1 MKTKT
6 LIALALLTGCATR
19 PPPPP
24 PPDPLVQ
31 YLESLPP
38 FEYKESTKLARL
50 AADKCLAE
58 HQANPEW
65 CQPRVMLAESSESA
79 DKLYYKI
86 KAELNSPAYIRG
98 LAAKSYSEIMARD
111 AGSSSGS
118 SNAGPT
124 IYMEPRPGT
133 SITSFGN
140 GNWTSQQGR
149 TFCSSNNGS
158 TFCY

>member
-86 KAELNSPAYIRG
+86 KAELNSPAYRAPSS
-98 LAAKSYSEIMARD
+98 AAISRSYD
-111 AGSSSGS
+111 ALSTGS